1 MISISIILVYATGF
15 ICALA
20 GLHFKQQKLKDI
32 ANWLTVLGFILHSML
47 LISALFNSP
56 DAVDNSAATL
66 GEALTKGYYLQLLSW
81 IVVLL
86 YFIFRQRPDLR
97 LLSITTIPLALL
109 LFSLSFKVAKIKSDL
124 PPALS
129 KLFLHMHIGSFFFSF
144 ALLAMGFGAGVFF
157 LYSEKKIKKKKS
169 LRTELP
175 PDLPALSSCDK
186 VNHLAVIFGFPLYTV
201 GLISGF
207 IWAGPTWGETLS
219 GDVKELISIFNWL
232 IFAILFH
239 QRLVKGLRGR
249 KAAILLIIVFGVAAT
264 SLLSNFFVESHHSF
278 FTINNYQ

>member
-1 MISISIILVYATGF
+1 MISISIILAYAAGF
-15 ICALA
+15 FCAMA
-20 GLHFKQQKLKDI
+20 GLHLKRPVLRAS
-32 ANWLTVLGFILHSML
+32 ANWLTILGFILHSML

-56 DAVDNSAATL
+56 DAADNGVGTV

-86 YFIFRQRPDLR
+86 YFIFRQRTDLQ
-97 LLSITTIPLALL
+97 LLSVTTIPLALL
-109 LFSLSFKVAKIKSDL
+109 LFSLSFKVAQVKSDL

-129 KLFLHMHIGSFFFSF
+129 KLFLHMHIGAFFFSF
-144 ALLAMGFGAGVFF
+144 ALMAIGFGAGIFF

-169 LRTELP
+169 LRAELP

-186 VNHLAVIFGFPLYTV
+186 VNNLAVLYGFPLYTV

-232 IFAILFH
+232 IFALLFH
-239 QRLVKGLRGR
+239 QRLAKGLRGR
-249 KAAILLIIVFGVAAT
+249 KAAILLIVVFGIAAA
-264 SLLSNFFVESHHSF
+264 SLLSNFFIESHHSF
-278 FTINNYQ
+278 FTITDYQ